1 MEQNQIINQLD
12 KLNFNS
18 LDILG
23 IDWRTVV
30 ENNSELKQDYM
41 ALLKEKSY
49 WHIVN
54 LDFSQLELYV
64 LASISGDKNMIQTVN
79 SGLDLHSENT
89 KNIYNI
95 DYSFYEKE
103 VKKFPEKSPEWNEIH
118 AILTDFKTKRKSIKA
133 LSFSLTYGAGADKIS
148 MDQKISI
155 DEANKLINDFYTL
168 YPNVKIWQDRT
179 FLSAVQHGYIETP
192 FGRRRA
198 TPKVY
203 KRFDAYKAF
212 SLGRKLE
219 ESKLKKAGEYWSLRE
234 ELKLCKNTPIQ
245 SVASD
250 MCSLAA
256 CKIKQYFKS
265 GVRAGLLFW
274 VHDAITFY
282 VHKDDEIKV
291 IERVR
296 EIMENEVKYP
306 NDPVNYRTSIDIGF
320 NYEWTSEI
328 KREDWM
334 AGNKQVLIDKALN
347 DALEKDLNKK
357 FKLVVKS
364 SSLTMDSKY
373 LKHIKEM
380 KEDYFEHLVKKQGIE
395 GVYTPTQL
403 MAYLNNMSE
412 EEYIE
417 SVGFDEEDL
426 ED

>member
-1 MEQNQIINQLD
+1 
-12 KLNFNS
+12 
-18 LDILG
+18 
-23 IDWRTVV
+23 
-30 ENNSELKQDYM
+30 
-41 ALLKEKSY
+41 
-49 WHIVN
+49 
-54 LDFSQLELYV
+54 
-64 LASISGDKNMIQTVN
+64 
-79 SGLDLHSENT
+79 
-89 KNIYNI
+89 
-95 DYSFYEKE
+95 
-103 VKKFPEKSPEWNEIH
+103 
-118 AILTDFKTKRKSIKA
+118 
-133 LSFSLTYGAGADKIS
+133 

-334 AGNKQVLIDKALN
+334 VGNKQALIDKALN